1 MIQILFRLPED
12 MLERIDSLVPQLA
25 RRPELRA
32 WGRASRA
39 AVMRLLL
46 LKGLEVIEAEL
57 RHERE

>member
-1 MIQILFRLPED
+1 MVQILFRLPED
-12 MLERIDSLVPQLA
+12 MLERIDALVPQLA
-25 RRPELRA
+25 RRSELRA

-57 RHERE
+57 KREQG